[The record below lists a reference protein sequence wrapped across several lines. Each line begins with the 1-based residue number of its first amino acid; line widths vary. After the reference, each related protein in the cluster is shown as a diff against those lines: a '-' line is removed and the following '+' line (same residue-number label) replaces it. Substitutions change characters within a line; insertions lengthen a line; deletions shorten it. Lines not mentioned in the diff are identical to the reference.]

1 MTIGDAKLHKEL
13 DYMRVIKH
21 IKRLEV
27 HIKHN
32 DIINI
37 DDSDQEEHLHH
48 KEGKLLFYKDD
59 QERRKSMMISD
70 FLDHN

>member
-37 DDSDQEEHLHH
+37 DDSDQEQHLNHT
-48 KEGKLLFYKDD
+48 EGKLLFYKND
-59 QERRKSMMISD
+59 EGKRRSMMMSG
-70 FLDHN
+70 FLEHD